1 MIGRTRGATAATS
14 GSPKWAARDVI
25 HSGPASQSLSRNA
38 TSRVDT
44 WASPSL
50 RAGPGPPE
58 LGRRIKVAPCL
69 LHSAAISPACRDP
82 SSTTITG

>member
-1 MIGRTRGATAATS
+1 MGRTRGATAATS
-14 GSPKWAARDVI
+14 GSAKWAAREVI
-25 HSGPASQSLSRNA
+25 HSGPATQSLSRNA

-58 LGRRIKVAPCL
+58 RGRRISVAPCL
-69 LHSAAISPACRDP
+69 RHRPAISPACREP